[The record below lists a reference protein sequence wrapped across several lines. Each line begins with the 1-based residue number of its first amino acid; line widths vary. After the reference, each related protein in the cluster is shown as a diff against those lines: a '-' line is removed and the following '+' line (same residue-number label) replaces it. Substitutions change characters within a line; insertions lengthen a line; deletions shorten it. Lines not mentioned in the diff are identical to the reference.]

1 MPSLMAIKDMPQ
13 RNYVFATPSMAMLA
27 TAEKEQLYQCPF
39 RLSTPYPKKGVKKQN
54 FL

>member
-1 MPSLMAIKDMPQ
+1 MAIKDMPQ

-27 TAEKEQLYQCPF
+27 TAEKQRIYQRLL
-39 RLSTPYPKKGVKKQN
+39 RLSTPYPEKGVKNQN